1 MLRKG
6 RLFWFPINYALLR
19 GVKRGDVL
27 DNPLPERCFTFAGG
41 RVVVDYSDQ
50 QGSILIDR
58 SVYKRLLERFGGE
71 YFPRVS
77 NARRI

>member
-6 RLFWFPINYALLR
+6 KAVLVSDNYALLR

-41 RVVVDYSDQ
+41 R
-50 QGSILIDR
+50 DR
-58 SVYKRLLERFGGE
+58 GGL
-71 YFPRVS
+71 FRS
-77 NARRI
+77 AG